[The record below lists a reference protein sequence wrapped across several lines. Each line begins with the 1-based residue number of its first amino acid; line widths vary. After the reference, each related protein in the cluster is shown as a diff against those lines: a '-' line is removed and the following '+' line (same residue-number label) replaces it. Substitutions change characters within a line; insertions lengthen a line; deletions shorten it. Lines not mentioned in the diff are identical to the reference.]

1 MSLEI
6 DEPFDIEVRGL
17 TLLVIPLE
25 DGTFDV
31 YKSDVLL
38 CNLFADIGIDTEP
51 SWATANLVAQDL
63 VDEIGYAIEMREM

>member
-6 DEPFDIEVRGL
+6 DEPFNIDVREHK
-17 TLLVIPLE
+17 LLVIPLE

-31 YKSDVLL
+31 YKGDTLF

-51 SWATANLVAQDL
+51 SWASGHLVDQEM
-63 VDEIGYAIEMREM
+63 VDEIGYAIEMKEY

>member
-6 DEPFDIEVRGL
+6 DEPFNIEVRGL

-31 YKSDVLL
+31 FKGQTLF

-51 SWATANLVAQDL
+51 VWATSALVDQEL
-63 VDEIGYAIEMREM
+63 VDEMGYAIEMKEY